1 MMPRSGDV
9 LYIGREA
16 SVQFGFRPIR
26 YRVIRVMEKET
37 RETYAGWAWL
47 DGYEL
52 DDTSGDAVERRQIFV
67 QLAGLRVVESAPRPA
82 PRPAARP
89 TNTRTPLP
97 RQRATTTT
105 TGSTR

>member
-1 MMPRSGDV
+1 MPRTGDV
-9 LYIGREA
+9 LAVGRDA

-26 YRVIRVMEKET
+26 FRVIRVMEAET
-37 RETYAGWAWL
+37 RNTYAGWAWL

-52 DDTSGDAVERRQIFV
+52 GADGDAVERRQIFV
-67 QLAGLRVVESAPRPA
+67 QPAGLHVVEAAKQA

-89 TNTRTPLP
+89 TNTRPVVP
-97 RQRATTTT
+97 RPRPATATTT